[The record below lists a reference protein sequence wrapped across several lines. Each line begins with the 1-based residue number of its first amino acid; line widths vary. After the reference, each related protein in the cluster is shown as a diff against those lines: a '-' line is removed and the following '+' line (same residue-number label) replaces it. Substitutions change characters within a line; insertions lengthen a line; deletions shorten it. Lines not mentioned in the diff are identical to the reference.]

1 MYQTDDGGFSLI
13 EVVIVMAVMAV
24 MAAIAY
30 PNYTAI
36 QSKARRSAQESNVAT
51 IQTALETHRL
61 TMGVY
66 PLTDS
71 VMVAL
76 QALIQSQ
83 SLRQIPINPYT
94 GKAYQEGD
102 QTGLLRY
109 QSANGGYQ
117 LTACGQDDRDCW
129 ATVGTP

>member
-1 MYQTDDGGFSLI
+1 MAEDEGFSLI

-61 TMGVY
+61 TMGAY
-66 PLTDS
+66 PVTDA
-71 VMVAL
+71 VMVVL

-83 SLRQIPINPYT
+83 SLRQIPTNPYT

-102 QTGLLRY
+102 RVGVLRY
-109 QSANGGYQ
+109 QSSSSGYQ
-117 LTACGQDDRDCW
+117 LTACGQDDTDCW
-129 ATVGTP
+129 ATSGTP

>member
-1 MYQTDDGGFSLI
+1 MYQVEDSGFSLI
-13 EVVIVMAVMAV
+13 EVVIVMAIMAV

-61 TMGVY
+61 TMGSY
-66 PLTDS
+66 PMTDG
-71 VMVAL
+71 VMGAF

-102 QTGLLRY
+102 RTGVLRY
-109 QSANGGYQ
+109 QFTNGGYQ
-117 LTACGQDDRDCW
+117 LTA
-129 ATVGTP
+129 AE